1 MIMIIMTIMM
11 MMQISMK
18 IMMMMQILMNI
29 LMKIMMPLT
38 WSRWVVV
45 NYDDYYDD
53 NENVDEKYVVNYDD
67 DYD

>member
-18 IMMMMQILMNI
+18 IMMLMQI

-53 NENVDEKYVVNYDD
+53 YENVDEKYVVNYDD